1 MKPLVHATVG
11 AVITWISHLI
21 WQVRTPLDALLR
33 WAAATFATALVL
45 NGLGY

>member
-1 MKPLVHATVG
+1 MKPLVQATVG

-21 WQVRTPLDALLR
+21 WHVRTPLDALLR
-33 WAAATFATALVL
+33 WVAVTFTTALVL